1 MFYAIK
7 PFLDE
12 LTVALLD
19 EDKKPITFYWI
30 RNKDINL
37 GDVYVS
43 RITQKMP
50 NLKGYFAEIDYNRS
64 IFIASKHPLEVGQFV
79 SVIITKEA
87 RLGKIPQAKR
97 CVTQTPSKIGLV
109 QKSDFLHGIPDSENA
124 EQLDWNEDFDD
135 ALAESLEPIIPFADG
150 ARLIFEQTH
159 AFWCI
164 DVDSGSCA
172 LDLPVLNEKA
182 AIQIGKEIIK
192 RNISGNILIDFI
204 GEKRRNE
211 VAAWKNVLSR
221 ELCKSPVPY
230 QLIGVSSMGNV
241 ELRRDRMRADTI
253 NATRSVSAVCY
264 DLFKQILKKPDK
276 ISSIQVSLEIYAT
289 LTSILKEV
297 FEQVQKKVGDSINI
311 SASTEIKHF
320 NITYRP

>member
-19 EDKKPITFYWI
+19 EGKVPLTFYWI
-30 RNKDINL
+30 RKQDVNL
-37 GDVYVS
+37 GDIYVC

-50 NLKGYFAEIDYNRS
+50 NLKGYFAQIDHNRS
-64 IFIASKHPLEVGQFV
+64 IFLASKHPLEVGQMV

-97 CVTQTPSKIGLV
+97 YGLQKQNRIGLV
-109 QKSDFLHGIPDSENA
+109 QKGDFLYGVSDSQNF
-124 EQLDWNEDFDD
+124 QQIDWTEELDD
-135 ALAESLEPIIPFADG
+135 ALSDSIDSVVPFADG

-164 DVDSGSCA
+164 DVDSGSCMM
-172 LDLPVLNEKA
+172 DLPLLNEKA
-182 AIQIGKEIIK
+182 AVQIGKEIIK

-204 GEKRRNE
+204 GDKRHSE
-211 VAAWKNVLSR
+211 VGAWKNILSR

-230 QLIGVSSMGNV
+230 QLIGVSSMGNI
-241 ELRRDRMRADTI
+241 ELRRDRMRADTLS
-253 NATRSVSAVCY
+253 ATRTISAICY
-264 DLFKQILKKPDK
+264 DLFKKILKTPDK
-276 ISSIQVSLEIYAT
+276 IASVQVSLEVYAA
-289 LTSILKEV
+289 LTSLYKET
-297 FEQVQKKVGDSINI
+297 FDQVQAKTGDSIHI
-311 SASTEIKHF
+311 SASSDVARFRLEYK
-320 NITYRP
+320 